1 MALVS
6 PVSKKAPKKVRKPV
20 ATKKR
25 VLRPLF
31 KVKTSR
37 IEGRGAFAARVIRK
51 GTRII
56 EYLGERITSAEAD
69 ARYDDANNL
78 PHHTFLFALDNGTA
92 IDASRDGND
101 ARFLNHAC
109 EPNCEAV
116 MVGDRIFIECIKT
129 IRVGEELVYDYRYV
143 VDADFDEADLLAMY
157 PCRCGRP
164 TCRGTIAVRQKK
176 RTPRKRAAAAK
187 KRVLR

>member
-1 MALVS
+1 M
-6 PVSKKAPKKVRKPV
+6 
-20 ATKKR
+20 
-25 VLRPLF
+25 RPFF

-37 IEGRGAFAARVIRK
+37 IEGRGAFAARLIRK

-56 EYLGERITSAEAD
+56 EYVGERITSAEAD

-92 IDASRDGND
+92 IDAAYDGND

-116 MVGDRIFIECIKT
+116 MEGDRIFIESIKT
-129 IRVGEELVYDYRYV
+129 IRVGEELVYDYRYM

-157 PCRCGRP
+157 PCRCGRA
-164 TCRGTIAVRQKK
+164 TCRGTIAIRQKK
-176 RTPRKRAAAAK
+176 RAPRRRVAAK

>member
-1 MALVS
+1 M
-6 PVSKKAPKKVRKPV
+6 R
-20 ATKKR
+20 
-25 VLRPLF
+25 RPFF

-37 IEGRGAFAARVIRK
+37 IEGRGAFAVRVIRK

-56 EYLGERITSAEAD
+56 EYLGQVITSAEAD

-92 IDASRDGND
+92 IDAAYDGND

-116 MVGDRIFIECIKT
+116 MEGDRIFIESIKT
-129 IRVGEELVYDYRYV
+129 IPIGEELVYDYRYM
-143 VDADFDEADLLAMY
+143 VDADFDEAELVAMY
-157 PCRCGRP
+157 PCRCEGA
-164 TCRGTIAVRQKK
+164 TCRGTIAIRQKK
-176 RTPRKRAAAAK
+176 RVPRKRKPAAVK

>member
-1 MALVS
+1 MS
-6 PVSKKAPKKVRKPV
+6 PVTKKPRKPAVVRKRPV
-20 ATKKR
+20 
-25 VLRPLF
+25 RPFF

-37 IEGRGAFAARVIRK
+37 IEGRGAFAARLIRK

-56 EYLGERITSAEAD
+56 EYVGERITSAEAD

-92 IDASRDGND
+92 IDAAYDGND

-116 MVGDRIFIECIKT
+116 MEGDRIFIESIKT
-129 IRVGEELVYDYRYV
+129 IRVGEELVYDYRYM

-157 PCRCGRP
+157 PCRCGRA
-164 TCRGTIAVRQKK
+164 TCRGTIAIRQKK
-176 RTPRKRAAAAK
+176 RAPRRRVAAK